1 MLSKNP
7 NFIKNLKF
15 IIFRILVMIKLI
27 IFKMILNKKNI
38 NKKFYKI
45 ELEHIKLNFYFSF
58 KLIKFLT
65 KI

>member
-7 NFIKNLKF
+7 NLIKNLKF

-27 IFKMILNKKNI
+27 IFKIILNKKNI
-38 NKKFYKI
+38 NKRFYKI
-45 ELEHIKLNFYFSF
+45 ELEHIKLNFHFSF